1 MEGTGRVRGVRKIER
16 VGAMVGAIERCHP
29 VVSEIAGWTAVS
41 RTRPAGEGAALET
54 LEEERPFDGMAG
66 RSAVA
71 GRAVRTEGSR
81 TRPGEEGS
89 AVESG
94 CRVRPDRASADKVGS
109 RLEVVERANWFGGRR
124 MCSDEGE
131 GSVKKRLEL
140 LATW

>member
-16 VGAMVGAIERCHP
+16 VGAMVEAIERCRP

-41 RTRPAGEGAALET
+41 RTRPDSEGAALET
-54 LEEERPFDGMAG
+54 LDEERPSDGTAG

-71 GRAVRTEGSR
+71 GRAVRTESSR

-94 CRVRPDRASADKVGS
+94 CRVRPVKDRASADKVGS
-109 RLEVVERANWFGGRR
+109 RLEEVERVNWLGGSR
-124 MCSDEGE
+124 MRSDKEE
-131 GSVKKRLEL
+131 GSVEIGG
-140 LATW
+140 WSYW